1 MSPGGAGYLLIARV
15 EEPAAH
21 LLDRGPLILRGL
33 QEQAPVVPKVLDG
46 PEAGALEELEPLNAT
61 AEHPSDAST

>member
-15 EEPAAH
+15 EEPAAY
-21 LLDRGPLILRGL
+21 LLDRGLILRGL

-61 AEHPSDAST
+61 AEQPSDAST